1 MQQQFERLNFVLGEV
16 RDRMDLQDAAI
27 RNLQGGRDRRRRE
40 RRVENEYENE
50 GDGEDE
56 EDLASEV
63 GSGRHRRVRRE
74 RGHEWNP
81 GGRDG
86 VDRSLG
92 SIKMKIPSFQ
102 GRTDPEVIEFTDY
115 AIIWWDQLVTNRRR
129 NTERPV
135 ETWGELKALMRRR
148 FVPSH
153 FYRDLYQ
160 RLQNLTQGSRSV
172 EDYHKEMEV
181 AMIRANVEEDREAT
195 MARFLSG
202 LNRDIANVI
211 ELQHY
216 VEIEDM
222 VHMAM
227 KVERQLKRKGTA
239 RYTSVSNTT
248 WKSKWDRN
256 DSAEAKRKTEPPK
269 GKDEGTSNKPKV
281 ESQPSRNRDI
291 KCFKCLGS
299 GHIASQCPN
308 RRVMIMRDNG
318 EVMTE
323 SESLVARRA
332 LNTHIKVD
340 DAEQQRENIFHTRC
354 HVNNKWLNDC
364 GEVRVDRQVLVTFS
378 IGKYLDEVLCDVVP
392 MHAGHILLGRPW
404 QYDRRV
410 THDGFKNMYSFE
422 FEDVFPEEMPNE
434 LPPIRGIEHQIDFV
448 PGAAI
453 PNRPA
458 YRSNPEETKELQRQ
472 VEDLMSKGYV
482 RESMSPCA
490 VPVLLV
496 PKKDG
501 TWRMCVDCRA
511 INNITVKYRHPIP
524 RLDDMLDELHGSCI
538 FSKIDLKS
546 GYHQIR
552 MKEGDEWKTAFKT
565 KYGLYEWLVMPFG
578 LTNAPSTFM
587 RLMNHVLRA
596 FIGKF
601 VVVYFDDILVY
612 SKDLNEHI
620 EHLRYVFDVLK
631 CEKLYANFK
640 KCNFCMEKVVF
651 LGYVVTTTGIEVD
664 EEKVKAIKE
673 WPTPKSITEVRSF
686 HGLASFYRRFVKDF
700 STLAA
705 PLTEIIKK
713 NVGFHWGA
721 DQDNAFATIKERL
734 CSAPVLALPNFNK
747 TFEIECDASGIGIGA
762 VLMQDR
768 RPIAFFSEK
777 LSGASLKYPTYDK
790 ELYALVRAL
799 ETWQHY
805 LWPREFV
812 IHTDHESLKHLKG
825 QGKLNQ
831 RHARWLEYIET
842 FPYVIRY
849 KQGKENIVADALS
862 RRYVLLTSMSAKL
875 LGFEYVKDMYADD
888 ADFSNVYKACDKT
901 AFGKFYK
908 HDGYLFKESK
918 LCVPS
923 CSMRELL
930 VREAHGGGLM
940 GHFGVKKTL
949 DILHEHFFWPK
960 NEERC
965 ESHLWQPWV
974 DISMDF
980 VLGLPRTKRGRDS
993 IFVVVDRFS
1002 KMAHFIPCHKTDD
1015 ATNIADL
1022 FFREIVR
1029 LHGVP
1034 RSIVS
1039 DRDVKFLSYFWKV
1052 LWGKLGTK
1060 LLFSTTCHPQ
1070 TDGQTEVVNRTLTQL
1085 LRTVVH
1091 KNLKT
1096 WEDCLPFIE
1105 FAYNRAMHST
1115 TSYSPFEIVYGF
1127 NPLTPLDLMPL
1138 PIDGRSSLDGQQEGG
1153 VGEDSWSNPFEER
1166 GNDGNQGGPSLK
1178 DPLQVPDGPITR
1190 SRAKKIKEA
1199 MQGLV
1204 QSTWDEAS
1212 KSPTIKIITFV
1223 AFLLLNLSKHITM
1236 SHRSDSSPKGK
1247 ADNSSIVLQ
1256 AMQQQFEQ
1264 LNFVLGE
1271 VRDRMDHQET
1281 AIRNLQGGRDRRR
1294 CERRVENE
1302 YENEG
1307 DGEDEEDLASEVGG
1321 ETSNKEGQAESSLML
1336 RAMQQQFERM
1346 DVMFNDIRD
1355 RMDRQDAVIATWC
1368 EGRPQGGP
1376 YVRRQARRAP
1386 VKEEESHQRENLF
1399 HTRCFVNNKVC
1410 HVIIDGGSCTNV
1422 ASTYLVEKL
1431 ALTTL
1436 KHPHPYRLQ
1445 WLNECG
1451 EIKVTRQVL
1460 VALSIGKYEDEVLC
1474 DVVPMHACHL
1484 LLGRPWQ
1491 YDKRAKHDGFNNRSL
1506 KMSFPKKY
1514 LMDYLQSEGLN
1525 IKLISYQGAS
1535 IPNRPAYRSNPEET
1549 KELQRQVG
1557 ELLEKGYVRES
1568 MSPCAVPVLLVPKK
1582 DGTWRMCVD
1591 CRAINNITVKY
1602 RHPIPRLDDMLD
1614 ELHGSC
1620 VFTKIDLKSGY
1631 HQIRMKEGDEWKTVF
1646 KTKYGLYEWFVM
1658 PFGLT
1663 NAPSTFMRLMNHV
1676 LRAFIGRF
1684 VVVYFDDILIYSK
1697 NLEEHVMHLKSVLE
1711 ILRKEKLFANLK
1723 KCTFCTDKLVFLG
1736 FVVGAKGIV
1745 VDEEK
1750 VKAIKEWPTPK
1761 SITED
1766 RAFIEIKERLC
1777 GAPLLALPDFSKTFE
1792 IECDASGIGIGAV
1805 LMQEKRPIAYFSEKL
1820 NGAALNYPTYDKEL
1834 YALVRALE
1842 TWQHYLWPKEFVIH
1856 TDHESLKHLKGQG
1869 KLNRRHAQWME
1880 FIETFPYVI
1889 KYKQGKENIVADAL
1903 SRRYALISTLNA
1915 KLLGFEYVKELYVN
1929 DDDFASVFAA
1939 CEKAAFGKFYRLD
1952 GYLFRENRLCVPNS
1966 SMRELLVREAH
1977 GGGGRDG
1984 VDRSLGSIKMKIPS
1998 FQGRTDP
2005 EVYLE
2010 WEKKIDLVFD
2020 CHNYSEEK
2028 KVKLAVIEFTDY
2040 AIIWWDQLV
2049 TNRCH
2054 VNNKWLNDC
2063 GEVRVDRQVL
2073 VTFSIGK
2080 YLDEVLCDVVP
2091 MHAGHILLGR
2101 PWQYDRRA
2109 IHDGFKNMYSFVKEG
2124 KTIKLAPLTPSQV
2137 YEDQLKLKSEEFEH
2151 VFPKEKSNE
2160 LPSIR
2165 GIEHQIDFVPGAA
2178 IPNRPA
2184 YRSNPEETK
2193 ELQRQVED
2201 LMSKGYVRESMSPC
2215 AVPVLLV
2222 PKKDGTWRMCVD
2234 CRAINNI
2241 TVKYRH
2247 LIPRLDDMLDELHG
2261 SCIFSKID
2269 LKSGYHQIRMKEG
2282 DEWKTA
2288 FKTKYGLYEWLVMPF
2303 GLTNA
2308 PSTFMRLMNHALR
2321 AFLGR
2326 FVVVYFDDI
2335 LVYSKSLD
2343 EHVDYLH
2350 CVLAILRKEK
2360 LNVNLKKCSFYLD
2373 KVVFLGYV
2381 VSAKGIAVDEEKTY
2395 DKELYALVGALE
2407 TWQHYL
2413 WPKEFVIYTD
2423 HESLKHLKGQV
2434 NERYSLDGQKM
2445 AEMVKKLHES
2455 VQQHME
2461 KKTEQYANKA
2471 NKGRR
2476 QVIFEPSDWVWVHM
2490 PVGGPSYILEEM
2502 DLSEFLRKLMTMLI
2516 KWTFPG
2522 EYKVSA
2528 TFNVSDLSPFDV
2540 GDDSWSNP
2548 FEERGNDG
2556 NQGGPSLKDPL
2567 QVPDGPITRSRAKK
2581 IKEAMQGL
2589 VQSTW
2594 DEASKSPTIKVGL
2607 KEGEPILIHLIQAM
2621 EDMT

>member
-16 RDRMDLQDAAI
+16 RDRMDHQETAI

-102 GRTDPEVIEFTDY
+102 GRTDPEVYLEWEKKIDLVFDCHNYSEEKKVKLAVIEFTDY

-129 NTERPV
+129 NNERPV
-135 ETWGELKALMRRR
+135 ETWGELKAIMRRR

-160 RLQNLTQGSRSV
+160 KLQNLTQGSRSV

-323 SESLVARRA
+323 SEDDSDGMPELVDASDDDGVVYPVTGESLVARRA

-364 GEVRVDRQVLVTFS
+364 GEVRVDRQV
-378 IGKYLDEVLCDVVP
+378 
-392 MHAGHILLGRPW
+392 PW

-410 THDGFKNMYSFE
+410 THDGFKNMYSFVKGGKTIKLAPLTPSQVYEDQLKLKSEVAHKRKCENESDKKRKSEKEIEQKRKIESENEQKRNSEKEIEQNRKSESENEKKERESAERKGKTKVGFYARVSEVKRAFFADRPMILLVYKESYLNLDETNKSLPSLAVSLLQE

-587 RLMNHVLRA
+587 RLMNHVLR
-596 FIGKF
+596 
-601 VVVYFDDILVY
+601 
-612 SKDLNEHI
+612 
-620 EHLRYVFDVLK
+620 
-631 CEKLYANFK
+631 
-640 KCNFCMEKVVF
+640 
-651 LGYVVTTTGIEVD
+651 IEVD

-673 WPTPKSITEVRSF
+673 WPTPKSITE
-686 HGLASFYRRFVKDF
+686 HYLI
-700 STLAA
+700 
-705 PLTEIIKK
+705 LTKLLRL
-713 NVGFHWGA
+713 NVMP
-721 DQDNAFATIKERL
+721 Q
-734 CSAPVLALPNFNK
+734 
-747 TFEIECDASGIGIGA
+747 GIGIGA

-888 ADFSNVYKACDKT
+888 ADFSDVYKACDKT
-901 AFGKFYK
+901 AFGCITCRKAK
-908 HDGYLFKESK
+908 SK
-918 LCVPS
+918 VLPHGLYTPLPVPS
-923 CSMRELL
+923 E
-930 VREAHGGGLM
+930 
-940 GHFGVKKTL
+940 
-949 DILHEHFFWPK
+949 
-960 NEERC
+960 
-965 ESHLWQPWV
+965 PWV

-1096 WEDCLPFIE
+1096 WKDCLPFIE

-1138 PIDGRSSLDGQQEGG
+1138 PIDGRSSLDGQKKAEL
-1153 VGEDSWSNPFEER
+1153 VKSLHER
-1166 GNDGNQGGPSLK
+1166 EIGFGF
-1178 DPLQVPDGPITR
+1178 TC
-1190 SRAKKIKEA
+1190 AKKDSQPIER
-1199 MQGLV
+1199 
-1204 QSTWDEAS
+1204 
-1212 KSPTIKIITFV
+1212 
-1223 AFLLLNLSKHITM
+1223 LSCI
-1236 SHRSDSSPKGK
+1236 
-1247 ADNSSIVLQ
+1247 L
-1256 AMQQQFEQ
+1256 
-1264 LNFVLGE
+1264 
-1271 VRDRMDHQET
+1271 
-1281 AIRNLQGGRDRRR
+1281 
-1294 CERRVENE
+1294 
-1302 YENEG
+1302 EG
-1307 DGEDEEDLASEVGG
+1307 DGPF
-1321 ETSNKEGQAESSLML
+1321 Q
-1336 RAMQQQFERM
+1336 
-1346 DVMFNDIRD
+1346 I
-1355 RMDRQDAVIATWC
+1355 
-1368 EGRPQGGP
+1368 
-1376 YVRRQARRAP
+1376 
-1386 VKEEESHQRENLF
+1386 
-1399 HTRCFVNNKVC
+1399 
-1410 HVIIDGGSCTNV
+1410 
-1422 ASTYLVEKL
+1422 
-1431 ALTTL
+1431 
-1436 KHPHPYRLQ
+1436 
-1445 WLNECG
+1445 
-1451 EIKVTRQVL
+1451 
-1460 VALSIGKYEDEVLC
+1460 
-1474 DVVPMHACHL
+1474 
-1484 LLGRPWQ
+1484 
-1491 YDKRAKHDGFNNRSL
+1491 
-1506 KMSFPKKY
+1506 
-1514 LMDYLQSEGLN
+1514 
-1525 IKLISYQGAS
+1525 
-1535 IPNRPAYRSNPEET
+1535 
-1549 KELQRQVG
+1549 
-1557 ELLEKGYVRES
+1557 LEKINDNAY
-1568 MSPCAVPVLLVPKK
+1568 K
-1582 DGTWRMCVD
+1582 VD
-1591 CRAINNITVKY
+1591 
-1602 RHPIPRLDDMLD
+1602 L
-1614 ELHGSC
+1614 
-1620 VFTKIDLKSGY
+1620 
-1631 HQIRMKEGDEWKTVF
+1631 
-1646 KTKYGLYEWFVM
+1646 
-1658 PFGLT
+1658 
-1663 NAPSTFMRLMNHV
+1663 
-1676 LRAFIGRF
+1676 
-1684 VVVYFDDILIYSK
+1684 
-1697 NLEEHVMHLKSVLE
+1697 
-1711 ILRKEKLFANLK
+1711 
-1723 KCTFCTDKLVFLG
+1723 
-1736 FVVGAKGIV
+1736 
-1745 VDEEK
+1745 
-1750 VKAIKEWPTPK
+1750 
-1761 SITED
+1761 
-1766 RAFIEIKERLC
+1766 
-1777 GAPLLALPDFSKTFE
+1777 
-1792 IECDASGIGIGAV
+1792 
-1805 LMQEKRPIAYFSEKL
+1805 
-1820 NGAALNYPTYDKEL
+1820 
-1834 YALVRALE
+1834 
-1842 TWQHYLWPKEFVIH
+1842 
-1856 TDHESLKHLKGQG
+1856 
-1869 KLNRRHAQWME
+1869 
-1880 FIETFPYVI
+1880 
-1889 KYKQGKENIVADAL
+1889 
-1903 SRRYALISTLNA
+1903 
-1915 KLLGFEYVKELYVN
+1915 
-1929 DDDFASVFAA
+1929 
-1939 CEKAAFGKFYRLD
+1939 
-1952 GYLFRENRLCVPNS
+1952 
-1966 SMRELLVREAH
+1966 
-1977 GGGGRDG
+1977 
-1984 VDRSLGSIKMKIPS
+1984 
-1998 FQGRTDP
+1998 
-2005 EVYLE
+2005 
-2010 WEKKIDLVFD
+2010 
-2020 CHNYSEEK
+2020 
-2028 KVKLAVIEFTDY
+2028 
-2040 AIIWWDQLV
+2040 
-2049 TNRCH
+2049 
-2054 VNNKWLNDC
+2054 
-2063 GEVRVDRQVL
+2063 
-2073 VTFSIGK
+2073 
-2080 YLDEVLCDVVP
+2080 
-2091 MHAGHILLGR
+2091 
-2101 PWQYDRRA
+2101 
-2109 IHDGFKNMYSFVKEG
+2109 
-2124 KTIKLAPLTPSQV
+2124 
-2137 YEDQLKLKSEEFEH
+2137 
-2151 VFPKEKSNE
+2151 
-2160 LPSIR
+2160 
-2165 GIEHQIDFVPGAA
+2165 
-2178 IPNRPA
+2178 
-2184 YRSNPEETK
+2184 
-2193 ELQRQVED
+2193 
-2201 LMSKGYVRESMSPC
+2201 
-2215 AVPVLLV
+2215 
-2222 PKKDGTWRMCVD
+2222 
-2234 CRAINNI
+2234 
-2241 TVKYRH
+2241 
-2247 LIPRLDDMLDELHG
+2247 
-2261 SCIFSKID
+2261 
-2269 LKSGYHQIRMKEG
+2269 
-2282 DEWKTA
+2282 
-2288 FKTKYGLYEWLVMPF
+2288 
-2303 GLTNA
+2303 
-2308 PSTFMRLMNHALR
+2308 
-2321 AFLGR
+2321 
-2326 FVVVYFDDI
+2326 
-2335 LVYSKSLD
+2335 
-2343 EHVDYLH
+2343 
-2350 CVLAILRKEK
+2350 
-2360 LNVNLKKCSFYLD
+2360 
-2373 KVVFLGYV
+2373 
-2381 VSAKGIAVDEEKTY
+2381 
-2395 DKELYALVGALE
+2395 
-2407 TWQHYL
+2407 
-2413 WPKEFVIYTD
+2413 
-2423 HESLKHLKGQV
+2423 
-2434 NERYSLDGQKM
+2434 
-2445 AEMVKKLHES
+2445 
-2455 VQQHME
+2455 
-2461 KKTEQYANKA
+2461 
-2471 NKGRR
+2471 
-2476 QVIFEPSDWVWVHM
+2476 
-2490 PVGGPSYILEEM
+2490 
-2502 DLSEFLRKLMTMLI
+2502 
-2516 KWTFPG
+2516 PG

-2540 GDDSWSNP
+2540 GEDSWSNP

-2607 KEGEPILIHLIQAM
+2607 KEGEPILIHLIQAV

>member
-1 MQQQFERLNFVLGEV
+1 MGWRYFTVILLMGTKVGPSLKDPLQVPDGPITRSRAKKIKEAMQGLVQSTWDEASKSPTIKVGIPFRGFISFGIRARFPISTLRCLIRSDSSPKGKADNSSFVLQAMQQQFERLNFVLGEV
-16 RDRMDLQDAAI
+16 RDRMDHQEAAI

-102 GRTDPEVIEFTDY
+102 GRTDPEVYLEWEKKIDLVFDCHNYSEEKKVKLAVIEFTDY

-129 NTERPV
+129 NNERPV

-160 RLQNLTQGSRSV
+160 KLQNLTQGSRSV

-239 RYTSVSNTT
+239 R
-248 WKSKWDRN
+248 
-256 DSAEAKRKTEPPK
+256 
-269 GKDEGTSNKPKV
+269 
-281 ESQPSRNRDI
+281 
-291 KCFKCLGS
+291 
-299 GHIASQCPN
+299 
-308 RRVMIMRDNG
+308 RVMIMRDNG

-323 SESLVARRA
+323 SEDDSDGMPELVDASDDDGVVYPVTGESLVARRA

-410 THDGFKNMYSFE
+410 THDGFKNMYSFVKGGKTIKLAPLTPSQE

-705 PLTEIIKK
+705 PLTEVIKK

-721 DQDNAFATIKERL
+721 DQENAFATIKERL

-862 RRYVLLTSMSAKL
+862 RRYVLLTSMSAKM

-888 ADFSNVYKACDKT
+888 ADFSDVYKACDKT

-960 NEERC
+960 MKKDVNRICGRC
-965 ESHLWQPWV
+965 ITCRKAKSKVLPHGLYTPLPVPSEPWV

-1002 KMAHFIPCHKTDD
+1002 KMTHFIPCHKTDD

-1105 FAYNRAMHST
+1105 FAYNRAMHTT

-1138 PIDGRSSLDGQQEGG
+1138 PVDGRSSLDGQKKAELVKSLHERVKIRGRILLRRGG
-1153 VGEDSWSNPFEER
+1153 MMGTKV
-1166 GNDGNQGGPSLK
+1166 
-1178 DPLQVPDGPITR
+1178 
-1190 SRAKKIKEA
+1190 
-1199 MQGLV
+1199 GLV
-1204 QSTWDEAS
+1204 
-1212 KSPTIKIITFV
+1212 
-1223 AFLLLNLSKHITM
+1223 
-1236 SHRSDSSPKGK
+1236 
-1247 ADNSSIVLQ
+1247 
-1256 AMQQQFEQ
+1256 
-1264 LNFVLGE
+1264 
-1271 VRDRMDHQET
+1271 
-1281 AIRNLQGGRDRRR
+1281 
-1294 CERRVENE
+1294 
-1302 YENEG
+1302 
-1307 DGEDEEDLASEVGG
+1307 
-1321 ETSNKEGQAESSLML
+1321 
-1336 RAMQQQFERM
+1336 
-1346 DVMFNDIRD
+1346 
-1355 RMDRQDAVIATWC
+1355 
-1368 EGRPQGGP
+1368 
-1376 YVRRQARRAP
+1376 
-1386 VKEEESHQRENLF
+1386 
-1399 HTRCFVNNKVC
+1399 
-1410 HVIIDGGSCTNV
+1410 
-1422 ASTYLVEKL
+1422 
-1431 ALTTL
+1431 
-1436 KHPHPYRLQ
+1436 
-1445 WLNECG
+1445 
-1451 EIKVTRQVL
+1451 
-1460 VALSIGKYEDEVLC
+1460 
-1474 DVVPMHACHL
+1474 
-1484 LLGRPWQ
+1484 
-1491 YDKRAKHDGFNNRSL
+1491 
-1506 KMSFPKKY
+1506 
-1514 LMDYLQSEGLN
+1514 
-1525 IKLISYQGAS
+1525 
-1535 IPNRPAYRSNPEET
+1535 
-1549 KELQRQVG
+1549 
-1557 ELLEKGYVRES
+1557 
-1568 MSPCAVPVLLVPKK
+1568 
-1582 DGTWRMCVD
+1582 
-1591 CRAINNITVKY
+1591 
-1602 RHPIPRLDDMLD
+1602 
-1614 ELHGSC
+1614 
-1620 VFTKIDLKSGY
+1620 
-1631 HQIRMKEGDEWKTVF
+1631 
-1646 KTKYGLYEWFVM
+1646 
-1658 PFGLT
+1658 
-1663 NAPSTFMRLMNHV
+1663 
-1676 LRAFIGRF
+1676 
-1684 VVVYFDDILIYSK
+1684 
-1697 NLEEHVMHLKSVLE
+1697 
-1711 ILRKEKLFANLK
+1711 
-1723 KCTFCTDKLVFLG
+1723 
-1736 FVVGAKGIV
+1736 
-1745 VDEEK
+1745 
-1750 VKAIKEWPTPK
+1750 
-1761 SITED
+1761 
-1766 RAFIEIKERLC
+1766 
-1777 GAPLLALPDFSKTFE
+1777 
-1792 IECDASGIGIGAV
+1792 
-1805 LMQEKRPIAYFSEKL
+1805 
-1820 NGAALNYPTYDKEL
+1820 
-1834 YALVRALE
+1834 
-1842 TWQHYLWPKEFVIH
+1842 
-1856 TDHESLKHLKGQG
+1856 
-1869 KLNRRHAQWME
+1869 
-1880 FIETFPYVI
+1880 
-1889 KYKQGKENIVADAL
+1889 
-1903 SRRYALISTLNA
+1903 
-1915 KLLGFEYVKELYVN
+1915 
-1929 DDDFASVFAA
+1929 
-1939 CEKAAFGKFYRLD
+1939 
-1952 GYLFRENRLCVPNS
+1952 
-1966 SMRELLVREAH
+1966 
-1977 GGGGRDG
+1977 
-1984 VDRSLGSIKMKIPS
+1984 
-1998 FQGRTDP
+1998 
-2005 EVYLE
+2005 
-2010 WEKKIDLVFD
+2010 
-2020 CHNYSEEK
+2020 
-2028 KVKLAVIEFTDY
+2028 
-2040 AIIWWDQLV
+2040 
-2049 TNRCH
+2049 
-2054 VNNKWLNDC
+2054 
-2063 GEVRVDRQVL
+2063 
-2073 VTFSIGK
+2073 
-2080 YLDEVLCDVVP
+2080 
-2091 MHAGHILLGR
+2091 
-2101 PWQYDRRA
+2101 
-2109 IHDGFKNMYSFVKEG
+2109 
-2124 KTIKLAPLTPSQV
+2124 
-2137 YEDQLKLKSEEFEH
+2137 
-2151 VFPKEKSNE
+2151 
-2160 LPSIR
+2160 
-2165 GIEHQIDFVPGAA
+2165 
-2178 IPNRPA
+2178 
-2184 YRSNPEETK
+2184 
-2193 ELQRQVED
+2193 
-2201 LMSKGYVRESMSPC
+2201 
-2215 AVPVLLV
+2215 
-2222 PKKDGTWRMCVD
+2222 
-2234 CRAINNI
+2234 
-2241 TVKYRH
+2241 
-2247 LIPRLDDMLDELHG
+2247 
-2261 SCIFSKID
+2261 
-2269 LKSGYHQIRMKEG
+2269 
-2282 DEWKTA
+2282 
-2288 FKTKYGLYEWLVMPF
+2288 
-2303 GLTNA
+2303 
-2308 PSTFMRLMNHALR
+2308 
-2321 AFLGR
+2321 
-2326 FVVVYFDDI
+2326 
-2335 LVYSKSLD
+2335 
-2343 EHVDYLH
+2343 
-2350 CVLAILRKEK
+2350 
-2360 LNVNLKKCSFYLD
+2360 
-2373 KVVFLGYV
+2373 
-2381 VSAKGIAVDEEKTY
+2381 
-2395 DKELYALVGALE
+2395 
-2407 TWQHYL
+2407 
-2413 WPKEFVIYTD
+2413 
-2423 HESLKHLKGQV
+2423 
-2434 NERYSLDGQKM
+2434 
-2445 AEMVKKLHES
+2445 
-2455 VQQHME
+2455 
-2461 KKTEQYANKA
+2461 
-2471 NKGRR
+2471 
-2476 QVIFEPSDWVWVHM
+2476 
-2490 PVGGPSYILEEM
+2490 
-2502 DLSEFLRKLMTMLI
+2502 
-2516 KWTFPG
+2516 
-2522 EYKVSA
+2522 
-2528 TFNVSDLSPFDV
+2528 
-2540 GDDSWSNP
+2540 
-2548 FEERGNDG
+2548 
-2556 NQGGPSLKDPL
+2556 LKDPL

-2607 KEGEPILIHLIQAM
+2607 KEGEPILIHLIQAV